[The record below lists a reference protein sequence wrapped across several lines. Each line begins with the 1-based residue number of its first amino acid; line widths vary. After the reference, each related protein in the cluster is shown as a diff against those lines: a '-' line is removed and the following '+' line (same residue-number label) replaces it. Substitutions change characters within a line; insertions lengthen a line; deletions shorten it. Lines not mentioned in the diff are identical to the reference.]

1 MRGRGA
7 TGVANLVSF
16 EVGGVLY
23 ALDIKGV
30 QGIIKPLPVH
40 RLPYLPETV
49 TGVADH
55 RGDVVPVVDLRL
67 RFGAS
72 ATPEHGGARWI
83 IVRRGTRLVAF
94 VVDRVVEVCDTAK
107 LEPRETP
114 EIGHGDDAR
123 GLVAAHAHRGRLLF
137 VVDAETLAAAA
148 LGLDTQLLR
157 LPASVP
163 VGDHGGR

>member
-1 MRGRGA
+1 MSARGV

-23 ALDIKGV
+23 ALDIQSV
-30 QGIIKPLPVH
+30 RGIIKPLPLH
-40 RLPYLPETV
+40 RLAHLPDTV
-49 TGVADH
+49 VGVADH

-67 RFGAS
+67 RFGATGPQDSS
-72 ATPEHGGARWI
+72 AGRWI
-83 IVRRGTRLVAF
+83 IVRRASRLVAF
-94 VVDRVVEVCDTAK
+94 VVDRVVEVCDTTK

-123 GLVAAHAHRGRLLF
+123 GIVAAHANRGRLLF

-148 LGLDTQLLR
+148 LGLDAQLLR
-157 LPASVP
+157 LPASAS
-163 VGDHGGR
+163 VGEHGGR